1 MAEEYDVVV
10 VGGGISGLTTAYHL
24 KKRDQNIRVL
34 VLEAKDRVGGRTET
48 VPLKSCNGTDLWDVG
63 GQWVGRCQP
72 HIMSLLLE
80 LGLETHPQYTSGK
93 KVQQV
98 AGLSISHNTSDLLS
112 LSPFALID
120 LYRFLNKVESFRKQI
135 NPADPYACPKAEE
148 WDSITV
154 EHFVKETCYTQGAKD
169 TLQILN
175 RMMYGVEASQIS
187 LLCFLT
193 DVSAGEGLE
202 KILDTKENAAQEGTI
217 KGGAQQVSQLMAKSI
232 GEDNVHLAEPVA
244 AIEQDEK
251 GVKVTTA
258 KGHSYT
264 AGFAVLALPPPL
276 YEKITFSP
284 PLPET
289 KKQMYRRMA
298 WGNIVKIIVTY
309 QEAFWRTDGFSGE
322 VVSNGGMTTIPNCS
336 SGPVNIVADA
346 CLHNGSP
353 ALVSFIAGDVKVE
366 WSQQS
371 AEARQRAVLD
381 QLADYFG
388 KGVYAYLDY
397 REKDWN
403 EEPYSLG
410 GPACSMPAGTMPY
423 FAKAIRQPF
432 DRLHFAGTETAT
444 SWSGYMSGAVQS
456 GLRVAAEILEKI
468 RPQALSSEDYG
479 ALEGSRPATQP
490 SQGLSRPRWMLHLRK
505 GGPGTSFLKWTVGFC
520 CLVTLAFL
528 AEKCGLSRHFPKF

>member
-1 MAEEYDVVV
+1 MTEEYDVVV
-10 VGGGISGLTTAYHL
+10 VGGGISGLTTAYHM
-24 KKRDQNIRVL
+24 KKRDKNLRVL
-34 VLEAKDRVGGRTET
+34 VLEAKDRVGGRTQT

-98 AGLSISHNTSDLLS
+98 AGPAISHYTGDLPS
-112 LSPFALID
+112 LSPFALVD
-120 LYRFLNKVESFRKQI
+120 LHRFLTKVESLRKQV
-135 NPADPYACPKAEE
+135 NPADPYACSKAEE
-148 WDSITV
+148 WDSITFEQYV
-154 EHFVKETCYTQGAKD
+154 QESCSTQGAID
-169 TLQILN
+169 SILVSN
-175 RMMYGVEASQIS
+175 RTIYGVETSQIS
-187 LLCFLT
+187 LLFWLT
-193 DVSAGEGLE
+193 YASAADGIL
-202 KILDTKENAAQEGTI
+202 KIVEAKEFTAQEGTI

-289 KKQMYRRMA
+289 KKQMCKRMA
-298 WGNIVKIIVTY
+298 IGNYVKIILTY
-309 QEAFWRTDGFSGE
+309 QEAFWREEGYSGE
-322 VVSNGGMTTIPNCS
+322 VVTNGGMTAVPNCS
-336 SGPVNIVADA
+336 AGPMSIVYDA

-353 ALVSFIAGDVKVE
+353 ALLGFVAGDIKVE

-371 AEARQRAVLD
+371 AEARRRAVLD

-388 KGVYAYLDY
+388 KGVYSYLDY

-410 GPACSMPAGTMPY
+410 GPVCSMPAGTMPY

-444 SWSGYMSGAVQS
+444 SWCGYMNGAVQA
-456 GLRVAAEILEKI
+456 GLRAAAEILEKI

-490 SQGLSRPRWMLHLRK
+490 SQGLSRPRWMLHPRK
-505 GGPGTSFLKWTVGFC
+505 GGPGASFLKWTVGFC

-528 AEKCGLSRHFPKF
+528 AKKSRLSRHFPKF